1 MSHYYEANLLGLMIE
16 VNQRDVV
23 MNPFILFLIVKVLFL
38 NINIKV
44 MNLINTDEEAEF
56 VKS

>member
-1 MSHYYEANLLGLMIE
+1 MIE

-23 MNPFILFLIVKVLFL
+23 MNPFILFLIVKALFL

-56 VKS
+56 VTS